1 MKRYRKLNGLSIIII
16 KNDKMCDISGCEE
29 IRQIKTELLNVKK
42 ENEELKH
49 ELNRIWGLLGSVWL
63 KQAGVDNVQ

>member
-1 MKRYRKLNGLSIIII
+1 
-16 KNDKMCDISGCEE
+16 MCDISGCEE